1 MSSGP
6 EIALVF
12 FYFLLIVLL
21 IQRAP
26 FFKIKSL
33 PKNFLLIAFTL
44 KVLAGFALAFIYT
57 KYYTHRND
65 ADIFK
70 YFDDSKYMYDA
81 LWNKPVDFFKMLVGY
96 GNDTEY
102 FTKEYYSYMNNWF
115 RQYESNIYNDSHT
128 IIRFN
133 ALLRIL
139 SFGVFHVHTIIMC
152 FLSLL
157 GMVALYKAIENY
169 FKDKEFLL
177 GLVLFLLPSVM
188 FWSSGVLKE
197 GLLVFGLGVFIYCWF
212 LIFDKKQ
219 NWIHWPILGITF
231 FLLLYIKVYAVLLL
245 LPCLAAF
252 FINKKVNF
260 KFPILTYLLVFG
272 VSGIFALNLHYLS
285 ENYDILQTITT
296 KQHDFI
302 NHAEHL
308 NSGSRIKIDP
318 LEPTLI
324 SFIYHTPESFVIT
337 FFRPLFFESKN
348 PLMIVAGLENLFFLF
363 LVLFALAKADKLTQ
377 NQKNLLWLLIFYG
390 IWMYVLVGLVTPV
403 MGAIVRYKVPAM
415 PLFAA
420 AFILLGDWKNIFN
433 NRPFLKKH
441 LKI

>member
-12 FYFLLIVLL
+12 FYFLIIVLI
-21 IQRAP
+21 IQRTP
-26 FFKIKSL
+26 FFKLKSL

-44 KVLAGFALAFIYT
+44 KVLAGFALAIVYT
-57 KYYTHRND
+57 KFYHNRND

-70 YFDDSKYMYDA
+70 YFDDSKYMYEA
-81 LWNKPVDFFKMLVGY
+81 LWNKPVDFFKMMVGY

-102 FTKEYYSYMNNWF
+102 FTKEYYSSMNNWF

-133 ALLRIL
+133 ALLRVF

-152 FLSLL
+152 FLSLI
-157 GMVALYKAIENY
+157 GMVALYRAIESY
-169 FKDKEFLL
+169 FKQKEFLL
-177 GLVLFLLPSVM
+177 ALVLFLLPSVM

-197 GLLVFGLGVFIYCWF
+197 GLLVFGLGTFLYCCF
-212 LIFDKKQ
+212 VIFDRKYK
-219 NWIHWPILGITF
+219 WIHFPILGITF

-245 LPCLAAF
+245 LPCLLAF
-252 FINKKVNF
+252 FINKKINF
-260 KFPILTYLLVFG
+260 RFPVITYMVIFSISGLL
-272 VSGIFALNLHYLS
+272 ALNFHHFS
-285 ENYDILQTITT
+285 SNYDILQTITT

-318 LEPTLI
+318 LEPTVY
-324 SFIYHTPESFVIT
+324 SFIYHAPESFVIT
-337 FFRPLFFESKN
+337 FFRPLLFESKN
-348 PLMIVAGLENLFFLF
+348 PLMILAGSENLFFLL
-363 LVLFALAKADKLTQ
+363 LVLLAVAKPDKLSL
-377 NQKNLLWLLIFYG
+377 NQKNLLWLLLFYG
-390 IWMYVLVGLVTPV
+390 IFMYILVGLVTPV

-420 AFILLGDWKNIFN
+420 AFILLGNWKNILN
-433 NRPFLKKH
+433 NRPILKKR